1 MKKWTLKRWL
11 FLFSVL
17 PCLAVMFLLGG
28 YLTYRQFQVLNDGMR
43 DLGYDITK
51 QLANPRIFSTLAHDH
66 TALQAFINALG
77 EHEEIRS
84 VSLLNSQ
91 KQLIGYSGPS
101 YTHQHQ
107 PQIFAIHGQN
117 PAQVRVTENKQT
129 LTFSAPIIEHMDVNR
144 MESARKSNNA
154 VNPLS
159 SLPKDAKPVTA
170 PLSDHVVLGWVV
182 VEIDRGY
189 TLIKQYEVMYINFVI
204 MLFGIIL
211 LMVLNYRISKR
222 FVTPLVLI
230 QEKIKRLQRGELSW
244 SSELP
249 PHTSFTKTITLSPT
263 KKFSLTFNEF
273 VTIENGLEEI
283 SKLLKGKTEQYFR
296 QYEEQTIEL
305 QENLAQLEVRNVE
318 IEIDRKNAVKESR
331 IKSELVA
338 GMHHEI
344 RAPLNGLISFVELLA
359 ETRLTPY
366 QHEYLTHARIAL
378 RQLSTSINELVEAML
393 FDSNHFLLAKC
404 PVDLRESVD
413 EALLLLAPQAYQN
426 QMELISYIYPDVP
439 VKFLGDAAR
448 IKQLILHFG
457 GQLLQLGRNGDL
469 IIRVLNEEQ
478 ENLSVW
484 LRFEIIAKGLNVTAD
499 DYQRL
504 LAFYGD
510 EQNEQ
515 QSHTALNTRSF
526 MLAKKLVYAMG
537 GLISVRYEPKDDEL
551 AIHFRCCLER
561 LAYREEPL
569 LTKELIH
576 NQRVLIFD
584 ENPTAKAALAQQ
596 CRFLNLSVLEAPFDL
611 TLEKLIDAIAAG
623 EQEDFDIAI
632 LGFNRFIYQ
641 EQKFRFLLEQ
651 MRQYFKGPIVVAVN
665 TSDARLLEDIE
676 FCGADF
682 CLIKP
687 VGYKKLQTTFYDLLR
702 NYQSQNFHPTPQ
714 LASFSAHEAR
724 VLVADDNPS
733 NLQRLVYLLNE
744 EGAQVSS
751 ACNGQQAIQLATQT
765 DYDLIYLDIKM
776 PDLDGFEVAR
786 RIRLLHKSYEHVPI
800 IAVSAYLSEHEEGLL
815 EAAGIDDYIIKP
827 IKRAEVHG
835 SLVKWYRRK
844 HEQEGTEQGTS
855 RIIPFRNLRQNEV
868 DAEDDLLVGTRPN
881 KAVNKTGVRNQWMNT
896 MESDIKAPLNTAT
909 LQFNDLK
916 IVDWNAVVLSS
927 NGNAIIAKEILG
939 MLIDSLPEFKEQIYN
954 DYTARDYK
962 KLLDNVHK
970 LHGSASY
977 CGVPRLKEAAYQT
990 EKLLKKEQYDEI
1002 AMPIDTLLICID
1014 EVLKVAPDYI

>member
-1 MKKWTLKRWL
+1 
-11 FLFSVL
+11 
-17 PCLAVMFLLGG
+17 MFLLGG
-28 YLTYRQFQVLNDGMR
+28 YLTYRQFQVLDDGMR
-43 DLGYDITK
+43 DLGFDITK
-51 QLANPRIFSTLAHDH
+51 QLANPRIFSTLAQDH
-66 TALQAFINALG
+66 LALQSFINALG

-84 VSLLNSQ
+84 VSLLNAQ

-107 PQIFAIHGQN
+107 PKLFVIHGKN
-117 PAQVRVTENKQT
+117 PSQVVVTEDKQT
-129 LTFSAPIIEHMDVNR
+129 LTFSSPIIAHTDVNR
-144 MESARKSNNA
+144 NEPSRKNTNA
-154 VNPLS
+154 VTPLA

-204 MLFGIIL
+204 MLFGTIL
-211 LMVLNYRISKR
+211 LMLLNYRISKR
-222 FVTPLVLI
+222 FVTPLTLI
-230 QEKIKRLQRGELSW
+230 QEKIKRLQRGELTW
-244 SSELP
+244 SSELQ
-249 PHTSFTKTITLSPT
+249 PHTSFTKTITISPT

-283 SKLLKGKTEQYFR
+283 SKLLKGKTEQYFSH
-296 QYEEQTIEL
+296 YEQQTMEL

-404 PVDLRESVD
+404 PVDLRENVD

-510 EQNEQ
+510 EHNNEQ
-515 QSHTALNTRSF
+515 QTHAALNARSF
-526 MLAKKLVYAMG
+526 TLAKKLVYAMG
-537 GLISVRYEPKDDEL
+537 GLISVHYEPKDDEL

-561 LAYREEPL
+561 LAYREESL

-576 NQRVLIFD
+576 NQSVLIFD
-584 ENPTAKAALAQQ
+584 ENPTARAALAQQ
-596 CRFLNLSVLEAPFDL
+596 CRFLNLSVLEAPLDL
-611 TLEKLIDAIAAG
+611 TLEKLIDAIASG
-623 EQEDFDIAI
+623 KQECFDIAI

-651 MRQYFKGPIVVAVN
+651 MRQYFKGPIIVAVN

-702 NYQSQNFHPTPQ
+702 NYQLQNIQPTP
-714 LASFSAHEAR
+714 LLSSVSSNNAR

-744 EGAQVSS
+744 EGAQVAS
-751 ACNGQQAIQLATQT
+751 ACNGQQAIQLAAQA

-776 PDLDGFEVAR
+776 PDLDGFEVAK
-786 RIRLLHKSYEHVPI
+786 RIRMLHKSYEHVPI

-844 HEQEGTEQGTS
+844 DEKDGTEQGTS
-855 RIIPFRNLRQNEV
+855 RIIPFRNLKQTEV
-868 DAEDDLLVGTRPN
+868 NVEDDLLVETRPN
-881 KAVNKTGVRNQWMNT
+881 KALKQTGVRNQWVNT
-896 MESDIKAPLNTAT
+896 MESDVKSPLSTAS
-909 LQFNDLK
+909 QFNDLK

-927 NGNAIIAKEILG
+927 NGNAVIAKEILG

-954 DYTARDYK
+954 DYTERDYK

-990 EKLLKKEQYDEI
+990 EKLLKKEQFDELN
-1002 AMPIDTLLICID
+1002 MPIEALLVCID